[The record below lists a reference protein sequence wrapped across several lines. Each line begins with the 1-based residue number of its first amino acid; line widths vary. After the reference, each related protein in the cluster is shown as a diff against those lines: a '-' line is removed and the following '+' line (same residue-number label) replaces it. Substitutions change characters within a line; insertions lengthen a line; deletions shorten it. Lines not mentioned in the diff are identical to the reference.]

1 MGKKARLG
9 LYLEDEEIKRRI
21 KTAAAKKGVST
32 TTYCTEAIKER
43 LVKEGEMSDDA
54 IGNKRAL
61 LLARMDDLRQQIGP
75 IGMSTSELIE
85 EGRRR

>member
-9 LYLEDEEIKRRI
+9 LYLEDEETKRRI
-21 KTAAAKKGVST
+21 KIAAARKGVST

-43 LVKEGEMSDDA
+43 LMKDGEMSDDA
-54 IGNKRAL
+54 TGNKRAL

-75 IGMSTSELIE
+75 IGMSTSELVK